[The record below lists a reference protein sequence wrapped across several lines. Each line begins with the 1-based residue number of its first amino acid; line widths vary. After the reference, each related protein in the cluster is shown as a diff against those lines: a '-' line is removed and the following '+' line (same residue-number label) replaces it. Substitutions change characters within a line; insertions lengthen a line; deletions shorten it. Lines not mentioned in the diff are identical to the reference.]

1 MPKTIRTVLRENC
14 TTSIFGGIAFETEGG
29 GEIGL
34 DKDGSGEEA
43 LFQPIKGVLF
53 RFSPLPGGG
62 FLGEIVEGASETGVV
77 ANEPAIETCET
88 KECAN
93 VFELCGSRPIRDTPE
108 FDGVHSKLAGLETD
122 AKVFNF

>member
-29 GEIGL
+29 SEIGL
-34 DKDGSGEEA
+34 NQDRSSEEA

-62 FLGEIVEGASETGVV
+62 FLGEIVERASEAGIVT
-77 ANEPAIETCET
+77 NEPTIKTCET
-88 KECAN
+88 KECAD
-93 VFELCGSRPIRDTPE
+93 VFEFYRSRPICDTSK
-108 FDGVHSKLAGLETD
+108 FDGVHSESASL
-122 AKVFNF
+122 